1 MSFYSIPYCHVKFP
15 DKTTVFSLIFYLP
28 WDKQNGFADN
38 QSHIVKERSKMQLDD
53 VTISKSI
60 IESYMSKLLANL
72 DVDVALVGAGPAN
85 LVAGYYLG
93 KAGFKSAIFETKL
106 APGGGMWGG
115 GMMFNEIVI
124 QEDAVQ
130 IARELDVQVKEKGD
144 GYSVMDSVQATSSII
159 SGCVKAGTPVFNLIK
174 VTDVLFR
181 EKDGRPRVSGLVLSW
196 SPVEKLQLHVDPLGI
211 RAGYVVDGTGHPANI
226 CHIIT
231 RKMNVKLN
239 TKTGDVIGE
248 MPLWAQKGEA
258 FTVQNTG
265 EVFPGLY
272 VSGMA
277 ANNAFG
283 GPRMGPI
290 FGGMLMSGKK
300 VAEILTQKMKA

>member
-1 MSFYSIPYCHVKFP
+1 
-15 DKTTVFSLIFYLP
+15 
-28 WDKQNGFADN
+28 
-38 QSHIVKERSKMQLDD
+38 MQLDD
-53 VTISKSI
+53 VMIAKAI
-60 IESYMSKLLANL
+60 IEAYKTKLLAAL

-93 KAGFKSAIFETKL
+93 RAGFRAVIFEAKL

-124 QEDAVQ
+124 QDDAID
-130 IARELDVQVKEKGD
+130 IAKEMGINCRKKAN
-144 GYSVMDSVQATSSII
+144 GYYTLDSVEATSTLI
-159 SGCVKAGTPVFNLIK
+159 SNCVKAGTPVFNLVK

-181 EKDGRPRVSGLVLSW
+181 EEGGKPRISGLVINW
-196 SPVEKLQLHVDPLGI
+196 SPVEKLELHVDPIGI
-211 RAGYVVDGTGHPANI
+211 KASFVVDGTGHPADI

-231 RKMNVKLN
+231 RKMDAKLN
-239 TKTGDVIGE
+239 TKTGTVVGE
-248 MPLWAQKGEA
+248 MPLWADKGEQ
-258 FTVQNTG
+258 FTVANTG

-272 VSGMA
+272 VCGMA

-290 FGGMLMSGKK
+290 FGGMLRSGKK
-300 VAEILTQKMKA
+300 AAEILAEKLGG